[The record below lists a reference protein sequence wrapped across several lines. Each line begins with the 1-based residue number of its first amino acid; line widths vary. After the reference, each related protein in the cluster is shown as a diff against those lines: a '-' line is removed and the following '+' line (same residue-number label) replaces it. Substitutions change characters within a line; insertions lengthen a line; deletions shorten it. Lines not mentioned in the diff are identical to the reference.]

1 MFCILYNI
9 VKDKSGPPSEQSKPD
24 DTVETPGTTAIVVNE
39 EYEPVKG
46 QNTRTYLPTCK
57 FPLSGVNVY
66 STTY

>member
-1 MFCILYNI
+1 MCSVYFII
-9 VKDKSGPPSEQSKPD
+9 VKDKSGPPSEQSKPG

-46 QNTRTYLPTCK
+46 QNTRIYLPTCK
-57 FPLSGVNVY
+57 LPLSGVNVY